1 MRAKKYLQIAGASLA
16 VAMLAAACSSSS
28 KSSSNTTKSTNAA
41 ATSSQTSS
49 SVSGTFYELYQSCPS
64 NPFWVAVNNGG
75 RAAAAQLG
83 VNLKI
88 EDPVQC
94 SGEIPQEESLLT
106 TIINSH
112 PAGIALS
119 LVSNTA
125 FSADIQRARA
135 LHIPI
140 IAYNSVP
147 HNYNKTA
154 NPVQAYVGQ
163 SNYSAGVALGKKSV
177 KSYGLTSGS
186 KVLVVDNCA
195 INASCVARV
204 SGFESVVDPLGVKVS
219 TVDVHTNV
227 TQSIGIV
234 KAAYEANGK
243 PDLVVTLGSDGL
255 EPAVKAAQEL
265 GYSPGS
271 PPFVGFDFDPV
282 SLSYMTQGWY
292 KLTIDQ
298 QPYLQGYD
306 ALVDLYTA
314 VRYKAYP
321 INMATGPVYVQNNS
335 SARSKGWLNESVVN
349 STGI

>member
-1 MRAKKYLQIAGASLA
+1 MKLRKFVRVGGALVAIAM
-16 VAMLAAACSSSS
+16 VAAACGSSSP
-28 KSSSNTTKSTNAA
+28 KASSSTAKAASSTPA
-41 ATSSQTSS
+41 SS
-49 SVSGTFYELYQSCPS
+49 SVTGTFYELYQSCPS

-75 RAAAAQLG
+75 KAAAKRLG

-88 EDPVQC
+88 EDPIHC
-94 SGEIPQEESLLT
+94 KGEIPQEESLLT

-125 FSADIQRARA
+125 FSADIQKARA

-147 HNYNKTA
+147 HDYNHTN
-154 NPVQAYVGQ
+154 NPVEAYVGQ
-163 SNYSAGVALGKKSV
+163 SNYSAGVALAQKSL
-177 KSYGLTSGS
+177 KTYNLGSSS
-186 KVLVVDNCA
+186 KVLIVDNCA

-204 SGFESVVDPLGVKVS
+204 NGFKSVVDPKGVKVS

-227 TQSIGIV
+227 SASIGIV
-234 KAAYEANGK
+234 KADFEAHGR
-243 PDLVVTLGSDGL
+243 PSLVVTLGSDGL
-255 EPAVKAAQEL
+255 EPAVKAAKEM
-265 GYSPGS
+265 GYKPSQL
-271 PPFVGFDFDPV
+271 PFVGFDFDPV
-282 SLSYMTQGWY
+282 SLKYMQEGWY
-292 KLTIDQ
+292 RLTVDQ
-298 QPYLQGYD
+298 QPFLQGYD

-314 VRYKAYP
+314 AKFKSYP

-335 SARSKGWLNESVVN
+335 IDKTKGWLDQSVVK